1 MEMELTY
8 EIRKG
13 DTISRWN
20 LTGMQRE
27 PYRSPK
33 KTFDAPVNMEESYVQ
48 VVYPVR
54 EAFWKEER
62 IKKAARYDGEYEFLY
77 FPFENNRVDLSTFI
91 HTPHYISVN
100 G

>member
-48 VVYPVR
+48 VV
-54 EAFWKEER
+54 
-62 IKKAARYDGEYEFLY
+62 
-77 FPFENNRVDLSTFI
+77 
-91 HTPHYISVN
+91 
-100 G
+100 